1 MDSPFKT
8 CHTVQLPADYIF
20 NCVSGHCVAVF
31 QETASQH
38 EVVPPAPAPRLPGN
52 LRNSGNGLVARKLRA
67 FCACAHLGAKLPWCQ
82 CFSVLLKLWQSFSN
96 LLKLWQ
102 SFSVLLKLWQSFM
115 VLLKLWQNFSFLL
128 KLWQESQIG
137 TRCLP

>member
-1 MDSPFKT
+1 MTCERSSDSNPGPMPQQSGALKMFRKEYIFFFPFDLVTGIVTKKKKTVLQRELTCVDSPFKT

-52 LRNSGNGLVARKLRA
+52 LRNSGNGVVARKLTA
-67 FCACAHLGAKLPWCQ
+67 F
-82 CFSVLLKLWQSFSN
+82 
-96 LLKLWQ
+96 
-102 SFSVLLKLWQSFM
+102 
-115 VLLKLWQNFSFLL
+115 
-128 KLWQESQIG
+128 
-137 TRCLP
+137 